1 MPYSLLKERS
11 TMIDCCPMAA
21 SIAPGAG
28 SKDQRLF
35 SYATNSSKQSKLNH
49 KNIKEMEVQSGF
61 RTYEAPRV
69 LVKPFSL
76 ERGFATSAFGETGA
90 AGATGKVLTIEGEED
105 F

>member
-1 MPYSLLKERS
+1 
-11 TMIDCCPMAA
+11 
-21 SIAPGAG
+21 
-28 SKDQRLF
+28 
-35 SYATNSSKQSKLNH
+35 
-49 KNIKEMEVQSGF
+49 MEVQSGF